1 MSAASPDTK
10 INPEKGKEGLTAS
23 PTPAASAQQP
33 KPGASATAANGTGN
47 TKRKG
52 TTKRFLSAYAQTW
65 IGMTPI
71 WLMGEAILPGAKV
84 GGTFKKGTKKLFNVA
99 EELREAL
106 MTSSEDVVVI
116 LDKHFKLSS
125 KGNGDEAKSGAGS
138 KDKPK
143 SSDFDEQ
150 SRRAAEVIRA
160 AGESAIV
167 AVSTSLTN
175 AQSQVHGSSPQIK
188 KLITK
193 HGKDVVILVDKALK
207 NPIVIT
213 GVSRFARSKGI
224 PYSEGLLRLA
234 SMGLARILAAIPE
247 EVEEQVESEIRKDA
261 AEKQKHEVPGKRW
274 EVEELDADEL
284 ERTSTPDARNE
295 AASAGK
301 LGGDP
306 KVEGDKLKQKQD
318 GCVIC

>member
-1 MSAASPDTK
+1 MSS
-10 INPEKGKEGLTAS
+10 
-23 PTPAASAQQP
+23 
-33 KPGASATAANGTGN
+33 
-47 TKRKG
+47 
-52 TTKRFLSAYAQTW
+52 AQTW
-65 IGMTPI
+65 VGMTPI

-84 GGTFKKGTKKLFNVA
+84 GGTFKKGTKKLVNVA
-99 EELREAL
+99 QELRDAL

-116 LDKHFKLSS
+116 LDKHFKLNNTGNSDDAMANGSS
-125 KGNGDEAKSGAGS
+125 KAKR
-138 KDKPK
+138 K
-143 SSDFDEQ
+143 SSGFDEQ

-175 AQSQVHGSSPQIK
+175 AQSQVEGSSPQIK
-188 KLITK
+188 KIITK

-234 SMGLARILAAIPE
+234 SLGLARILAAMPDEI
-247 EVEEQVESEIRKDA
+247 EEQVENEIRNDA
-261 AEKQKHEVPGKRW
+261 AEKQKHEVPGKPW
-274 EVEELDADEL
+274 EVEELDAEEL
-284 ERTSTPDARNE
+284 ERTSTANAKEE

-306 KVEGDKLKQKQD
+306 KVEGDKLKQKPD
-318 GCVIC
+318 GPGCMIC

>member
-1 MSAASPDTK
+1 MHDLISS
-10 INPEKGKEGLTAS
+10 
-23 PTPAASAQQP
+23 
-33 KPGASATAANGTGN
+33 
-47 TKRKG
+47 
-52 TTKRFLSAYAQTW
+52 AQTW
-65 IGMTPI
+65 VGMTPI

-84 GGTFKKGTKKLFNVA
+84 GGTFKKGTKKLVNVA
-99 EELREAL
+99 EELRDAL
-106 MTSSEDVVVI
+106 MTSSYELLLLRSGSARAYGCVYFLFGFDREDVVVI
-116 LDKHFKLSS
+116 LDKHFKLNN
-125 KGNGDEAKSGAGS
+125 KGATGDAKTDADS
-138 KDKPK
+138 KDKSK
-143 SSDFDEQ
+143 SSGFDEQ

-160 AGESAIV
+160 AGCVFFPLGDTSLLTCIHGRESAIV

-175 AQSQVHGSSPQIK
+175 AQSQVHESSPQIK

-234 SMGLARILAAIPE
+234 SLGLARILAAMPD

-261 AEKQKHEVPGKRW
+261 AEKQKHEVPGQRW
-274 EVEELDADEL
+274 KVEELDADEL
-284 ERTSTPDARNE
+284 EKTSTPEARDE
-295 AASAGK
+295 AVNAGK

-306 KVEGDKLKQKQD
+306 KVEGDKLKQKPD
-318 GCVIC
+318 GCVVC